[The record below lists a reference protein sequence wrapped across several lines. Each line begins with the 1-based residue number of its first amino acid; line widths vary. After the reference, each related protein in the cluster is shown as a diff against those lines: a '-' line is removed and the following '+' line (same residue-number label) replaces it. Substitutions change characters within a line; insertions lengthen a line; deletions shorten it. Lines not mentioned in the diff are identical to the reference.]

1 VGISGRIARAFLHS
15 RLTPL
20 FTIAALAVG
29 ALAVVGTP
37 REEEPQISV
46 PMIDVIAV
54 LPGAPPAE
62 TENLLARPI
71 EKLMW
76 EVPGVDYVYAMA
88 MDGAAMVTVRFRV
101 GENQDVSVAK
111 VHAKLAAAAGTA
123 PAGALPPVVRPH
135 SIDDVPI
142 VTLTLHSDIHDS
154 DQLRQLALHL
164 QDDIRTLPDVA
175 ETFIVGGSP
184 RQVSVQLDPVRLAA
198 QGVTAGEVAMAIQG
212 ANARLQAGTLSAGNE
227 VVKIDIGAPLAGA
240 ADVGSVVVAARAG
253 GLVHIRDVASVVEDF
268 GERTSYV
275 THNTAVAGARSAVTL
290 SIAKRPGANATK
302 VADAIME
309 RVGQAKGRV
318 LDNAVEVTVTRNYG
332 ETAAEK
338 AAELIFHLLVA
349 TLSVTALIWLF
360 LGWREAIVVLV
371 AVPVTLALT
380 LFVYYALGYTL
391 NRITL
396 FALIFS
402 IGILVDDAIVVVENV
417 YRHLKMGDRSPAVAA
432 VEGVDEVGNPTILA
446 TFTVIAAILPMAF
459 VSGLM
464 GPYMR
469 PIPVGASV
477 AMLAS
482 LAVAFV
488 VTPYLSYRLLRGHVG
503 APPHADGSAGPRR
516 ATAGHGEGGRFAA
529 LYGRIMLPLMRSP
542 GRRTGFYA
550 AVVGML
556 LASTML
562 LAVRLVQV
570 KMLPFD
576 NKSEFQVIL
585 DLPEGTTLETTHA
598 VAQDVARHLAA
609 VPEVRSTQVYAG
621 TAAPFNFN
629 GLVRHYFMRRGD
641 NVADVQVNLT
651 AKHDRS
657 RQSHEIAVAVRPGID
672 SIARTYGAR
681 AKVAEIPPGPPV
693 LSTLVA
699 EIYAADDAT
708 RLEAAQLVRDV
719 FETTPGVVDVDW
731 TVEAPQQQRSL
742 RVDRATVSRAGA
754 SVEQVTQTLAMALSG
769 APMGYAPDRDALE
782 GTAIV
787 PRLALESR
795 SSLEALLAMPVPT
808 MTGPQPLGRFVRVE
822 EGVRE
827 SARMRKNLRPV
838 IYVTADV
845 AGEVESP
852 VYAILGMN
860 RKLDEIRV
868 AGAQINRYNAVQPA
882 RLDETAMK
890 WDGEWQ
896 VTIEVFRDLGL
907 AFAAV
912 LILIYVLVVGWFQ
925 SFRVPLVIMA
935 PIPLTLIGILPGH
948 AITGA
953 FFTATSM
960 IGMIAL
966 AGIIVRNSILLV
978 DFIQLAQERGRS
990 LDDAVIEAGAV
1001 RFRPIAL
1008 TAAAVVVGG
1017 LVMVLDPIFQGLAV
1031 ALISGA
1037 VVATLLTMVVVPL
1050 LYWELARRQQKPME
1064 TRNETAAAHLQRA
1077 EPAVGAGTA

>member
-1 VGISGRIARAFLHS
+1 VGISGRIAQAFLRS
-15 RLTPL
+15 KLTPL
-20 FTIAALAVG
+20 FTLAALALG
-29 ALAVVGTP
+29 GLAVVGTP

-76 EVPGVDYVYAMA
+76 EIAGVDYVYAMA
-88 MDGAAMVTVRFRV
+88 MDGAAMVTVRFKV
-101 GENQDVSVAK
+101 GEDQDISVAK
-111 VHAKLAAAAGTA
+111 VHARLASAAGSA
-123 PAGALPPVVRPH
+123 PQGALPPVVKPH

-164 QDDIRTLPDVA
+164 QDDVRTLPDVA
-175 ETFIVGGSP
+175 ETFIVGGTP

-198 QGVTAGEVAMAIQG
+198 RGVTPGEVAMALQG
-212 ANARLQAGTLSAGNE
+212 ANARLQAGTLAAGNE
-227 VVKIDIGAPLAGA
+227 IVKIDIGAPLASP
-240 ADVGSVVVAARAG
+240 ADVGAVVVAARG
-253 GLVHIRDVASVVEDF
+253 GGIVHIRDVASVTEDH

-275 THNTAVAGARSAVTL
+275 THNARGAGVRSAVTL
-290 SIAKRPGANATK
+290 SIAKRAGANATR
-302 VADAIME
+302 VADAVLE
-309 RVGQAKGRV
+309 RVEQAQGRV
-318 LDNAVEVTVTRNYG
+318 LDRAVEVTVTRNYG

-338 AAELIFHLLVA
+338 AAELIFHLMVA
-349 TLSVTALIWLF
+349 TVSVTLLIWFF

-402 IGILVDDAIVVVENV
+402 IGILVDDAIVVVENM
-417 YRHLKMGDRSPAVAA
+417 YRHLKMGDRAPAVAA

-469 PIPVGASV
+469 PIPIGASV

-488 VTPYLSYRLLRGHVG
+488 VTPYLSYRLLRGHTAKEG
-503 APPHADGSAGPRR
+503 R
-516 ATAGHGEGGRFAA
+516 AHDRAHEPEEQGRFAGF
-529 LYGRIMLPLMRSP
+529 YRRIMLPLMRSP

-550 AVVGML
+550 AVGGL
-556 LASTML
+556 LVASTLL

-598 VAQDVARHLAA
+598 AAQDVARYLAA
-609 VPEVRSTQVYAG
+609 VPEVSSTQVYAG

-641 NVADVQVNLT
+641 NVADVQVNLKP
-651 AKHDRS
+651 KHDRK
-657 RQSHEIAVAVRPGID
+657 RQSHDIAVAVRPGID
-672 SIARTYGAR
+672 SISTGYGAR
-681 AKVAEIPPGPPV
+681 AKIAEIPPGPPV

-708 RLEAAQLVRDV
+708 RLEAAVQVRQV

-731 TVEAPQQQRSL
+731 TVEDPQEQRSF
-742 RVDRATVSRAGA
+742 RVDRATAARAGA
-754 SVEQVTQTLAMALSG
+754 SVEQVTRTLAMALSG
-769 APMGYAPDRDALE
+769 APVGITPAAADLE

-787 PRLALESR
+787 PRLALGSR
-795 SSLEALLAMPVPT
+795 SSVDALLALPIAT

-827 SARMRKNLRPV
+827 SSRMRKNLRPV
-838 IYVTADV
+838 IYITADV
-845 AGEVESP
+845 ADEIESP
-852 VYAILGMN
+852 VYAILAMN
-860 RKLDEIRV
+860 RRLDEVRV
-868 AGAQINRYNAVQPA
+868 AGAEITRYNAVQPD

-948 AITGA
+948 ALTGA

-990 LDDAVIEAGAV
+990 LDEAVLEAGAV

-1050 LYWELARRQQKPME
+1050 LYWELARRQE
-1064 TRNETAAAHLQRA
+1064 TRTGITHEIAADHLQRA
-1077 EPAVGAGTA
+1077 EPAVGAGAA